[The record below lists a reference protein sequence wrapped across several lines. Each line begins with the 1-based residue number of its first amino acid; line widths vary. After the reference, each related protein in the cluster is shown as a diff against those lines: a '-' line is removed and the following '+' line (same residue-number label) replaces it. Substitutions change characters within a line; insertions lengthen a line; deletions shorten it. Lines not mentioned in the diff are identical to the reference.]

1 MTDCDREGGEMT
13 DCDREGARKECRKE
27 WGSGS
32 GGGVTAT
39 RGKRLKG

>member
-27 WGSGS
+27 WGEE
-32 GGGVTAT
+32 VI
-39 RGKRLKG
+39 